1 MTNENLQN
9 LIQTVINNKFETQH
23 IEIKTAYDRVPKK
36 LYDTLSAFS
45 NQPNGGI
52 IIFGINEA
60 ANFKLTGITDIQN
73 LQKKFLNNVE
83 R

>member
-23 IEIKTAYDRVPKK
+23 IEIKTAYDGVPKK

-45 NQPNGGI
+45 NQSNGGI
-52 IIFGINEA
+52 IIFGIN
-60 ANFKLTGITDIQN
+60 
-73 LQKKFLNNVE
+73 
-83 R
+83 